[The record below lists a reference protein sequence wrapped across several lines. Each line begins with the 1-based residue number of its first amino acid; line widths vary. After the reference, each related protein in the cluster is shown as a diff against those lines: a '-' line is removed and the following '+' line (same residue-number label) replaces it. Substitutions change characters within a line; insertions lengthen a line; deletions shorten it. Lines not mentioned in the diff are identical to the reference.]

1 MVEKEAM
8 RMEVKETS
16 PETLSMAVDFMYGK
30 EIVKGFGDCAG
41 LLELAERFQMADLK
55 KEASERLARIID
67 QNNYLVMCGLAQ
79 KFNAKVLAEGCAK
92 YLLYTTV
99 NVKWDK
105 ISKKMPLVTCSY
117 MKLAQETVN
126 VLQSRPQAGPV
137 AEYDFGHK
145 NYNWVYNI
153 IQLGADDKR
162 GPGVDRAWVY
172 AKLENQMSHTDL
184 EEALEFLSSEGHIYT
199 TVDEDHFKTTDE

>member
-1 MVEKEAM
+1 MSAVVYLAEAMCHLLEERETGDYSLVCGGRTIRAHSWVLTMRSSSTFVLAALSINTFGNESSYCTELSFRSPFFKGALSVPMVEKEAM

-105 ISKKMPLVTCSY
+105 ISKKMPAAT
-117 MKLAQETVN
+117 
-126 VLQSRPQAGPV
+126 
-137 AEYDFGHK
+137 
-145 NYNWVYNI
+145 
-153 IQLGADDKR
+153 
-162 GPGVDRAWVY
+162 
-172 AKLENQMSHTDL
+172 
-184 EEALEFLSSEGHIYT
+184 
-199 TVDEDHFKTTDE
+199 